1 MERGILEFTVIAPM
15 CMSHCLCTVLRMFSK
30 RPFFNGNWARMLSW
44 RLFET
49 LKGFTGVARNNCSN
63 WATWWFLQS
72 MGSMFSSQQVQ
83 CNIHCNCR
91 LWRVWGFQML
101 HGLVLRKGK
110 HEECFPRGREEWRGG
125 HCQGE
130 QSSSLSRNPVS
141 DPAHH
146 FYTTLCFI
154 YCDPSQESDH
164 WVEY

>member
-1 MERGILEFTVIAPM
+1 MPPCACLIAYALCLECFLNILFLMVIELA
-15 CMSHCLCTVLRMFSK
+15 CSAEGCLK
-30 RPFFNGNWARMLSW
+30 H
-44 RLFET
+44 
-49 LKGFTGVARNNCSN
+49 LKGFTGVARNNCFN

-91 LWRVWGFQML
+91 LWRAWGFQML

-110 HEECFPRGREEWRGG
+110 HEECFPRGREEWRG
-125 HCQGE
+125 HYCQGE

-141 DPAHH
+141 DTAHH
-146 FYTTLCFI
+146 YYTTLCFI

-164 WVEY
+164 